1 MSRYEAYYNL
11 HKGCLSVRAVNGSR
25 AGGVN
30 SSHRVRHVNTAE
42 FEDVKF
48 AVQPAGRAKVLNER
62 RKNVHAFVRGRLT
75 NSTPFFSS
83 DPYVPTYGNVWIRK
97 DEWQGYEPFYRVF
110 EPDDRIVEVTYNPYK
125 YESFVI
131 AETEQPIF
139 ESPRV
144 LIEGR
149 TIFAAQPTTPVV

>member
-1 MSRYEAYYNL
+1 MSRHEAYYNL
-11 HKGCLSVRAVNGSR
+11 HKGCLSVRDVNG
-25 AGGVN
+25 G
-30 SSHRVRHVNTAE
+30 RVRHVNTAE
-42 FEDVKF
+42 FKDVTF

-62 RKNVHAFVRGRLT
+62 RKNVHAFVRGTLT
-75 NSTPFFSS
+75 RATAYSGDSILGS
-83 DPYVPTYGNVWIRK
+83 CIDK
-97 DEWQGYEPFYRVF
+97 AYEPFYRVF

-131 AETEQPIF
+131 KETEQPIF